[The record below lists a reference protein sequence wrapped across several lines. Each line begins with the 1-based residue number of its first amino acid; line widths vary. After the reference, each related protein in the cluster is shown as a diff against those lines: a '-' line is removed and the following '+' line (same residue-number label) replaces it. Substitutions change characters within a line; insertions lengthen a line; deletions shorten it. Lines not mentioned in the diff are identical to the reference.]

1 MTDPLRRRVLA
12 GTACGC
18 LVGFGVSAVAKVAPA
33 ELTPLVPPDYE
44 PKDADERGL
53 WQAFDKLERE
63 IVGSDLL
70 IGDASLSAYLEKV
83 TRGLLGDYK
92 GDLRVYAMRD
102 AAFNA
107 SMCPNGMMLV
117 HSGLLARARNEAQLA
132 AVIGHECGHYLR
144 LHSIRGW
151 RDRRSKSA
159 VAAFISVAGGAAT
172 GATGT
177 NWYDLANAISNGLIL
192 SVFSFSREMESEAD
206 SYGIKLLR
214 EAGYAPHAAS
224 EVWSQLID
232 ERKASAAE
240 RNKKYRDGSA
250 SALSTHPP
258 TSERMFA
265 LKAAAMEMEGR
276 APTGTVHET
285 RREEYLAAIAPIR
298 QSLIDEQVRLNDP
311 GASLYLVNSLAQ
323 DGWNG
328 VLRYNEGEVYRLRD
342 QEGDAQRAADAY
354 AAAVAHA
361 DAPPEAHR
369 AHGYALLK
377 SGQTSEGRQ
386 ALEQYLTLK
395 PDASDAAMVRF
406 TLSQ

>member
-1 MTDPLRRRVLA
+1 MTDASRRRFVA

-18 LVGFGVSAVAKVAPA
+18 LVGFGASAVAKIAPA
-33 ELTPLVPPDYE
+33 QLTPLVPPDYE
-44 PKDADERGL
+44 PQDKDERGL
-53 WQAFDKLERE
+53 WHDCDKLERE
-63 IVGSDLL
+63 LVASDLL
-70 IGDASLSAYLEKV
+70 IRDPALSAYLEKV
-83 TRGLLGDYK
+83 AHGLLGEHK
-92 GDLRVYAMRD
+92 ADLRVYAVRN
-102 AAFNA
+102 AEFNA
-107 SMCPNGMMLV
+107 SMFPNGMMLV

-132 AVIGHECGHYLR
+132 AVVGHECGHYLR
-144 LHSIRGW
+144 LHSIRRW
-151 RDRRSKSA
+151 RDVRAKTSF
-159 VAAFISVAGGAAT
+159 AAFLSVAGGAAT
-172 GATGT
+172 GATGA
-177 NWYDLANAISNGLIL
+177 NWYDLANAIGTGLL
-192 SVFSFSREMESEAD
+192 VSVFSFSREQESEAD

-214 EAGYAPHAAS
+214 DAGYAPHAAA
-224 EVWSQLID
+224 EVWSQLIE
-232 ERKASAAE
+232 ERKASAAA
-240 RNKKYRDGSA
+240 RNKKYKDGSA

-276 APTGTVHET
+276 APSGTTRET
-285 RREEYLAAIAPIR
+285 RREEYLAAIAPFR
-298 QSLIDEQVRLNDP
+298 QTLIDEQVRLNDA

-342 QEGDAQRAADAY
+342 EDGDAQRAADAY
-354 AAAVAHA
+354 AASVAYA

-377 SGQTSEGRQ
+377 GGRTPEGRQ